1 MDRLKRW
8 CGQWDWWGYLVVIV
22 IALVALWPFL
32 SRAELP
38 QETDAELHI
47 FRLAELSRLLR
58 GGEWYPRWAPNFY
71 YGYGYPIFNYYAPL
85 SYYVGVLV
93 EWMPGLDAVDGVK
106 AVFELGMLA
115 AALGMYGFV
124 RDNWGRE
131 AGWVAAA
138 CYLYAPYVVYTDPH
152 ARGVL
157 AESFSFGLFPLAL
170 WAVDRLHKQAERGNP
185 GAAAWLFSVL
195 LVAAIMLTHNLMA
208 MVFIPIL
215 TLWLTVM
222 TVAAWRASK
231 ANKALGPAPFKLR
244 LVPFFALFLGI
255 TLAAFFWLPLLL
267 EREAVN
273 LTTLIGQNDNFDF
286 RTHFLS
292 LKQLLG
298 PSPWLDWRESGAV
311 FAFNL
316 GIPQWLLGGAG
327 MLSVVAR
334 RGRGRLQEWFF
345 VGGALGLIFL
355 MSPHSTFLWQSIPV
369 LPYLQFPW
377 RLLGPAAAF
386 LAILAGIGVHYGLS
400 GLRFTRMHTYRPA
413 IVALLII
420 APILLALPLT
430 QPVPW
435 PEDFGDTDPARVL
448 SIERSGS
455 WLGTTSTADFVPATV
470 ELLPKPQPT
479 MVEALLTGQPVD
491 RVNRATMPAGTTVI
505 GEEVR
510 PLHFRYTVTS
520 AEVFR
525 LRLFLFA
532 FPGWQVRLDGSPL
545 SIELGRPEGFITMEI
560 PAGTHLVEVEFGST
574 PPRTWA
580 WVLSGMSVLIAA
592 AAALRFWR
600 HQSPIAATNWL
611 QSTHEDRRTLAV
623 PLGAVSLLFILYIAV
638 LEPGG
643 WLHRYSAPYTVEAA
657 QQKVLVDFGGQI
669 ALVGYD
675 VDQSAAAVGDT
686 LELTLYWQSQQEIDI
701 RYQVFVHLLRAD
713 GSLVSG
719 AQSDK
724 LNPGDYPTSRW
735 PIDQYV
741 RDVHRLTIPADTPP
755 GEYWLSTGLWVQN
768 EGWRLPVV
776 NTDGEQINDHY
787 RLQMIRVE

>member
-1 MDRLKRW
+1 MDKLKRW
-8 CGQWDWWGYLVVIV
+8 FEQFDWGYLVVLV
-22 IALVALWPFL
+22 IALIALWPFL
-32 SRAELP
+32 SRSDLP

-93 EWMPGLDAVDGVK
+93 ELMPGLDAVDGVK
-106 AVFELGMLA
+106 AVFELGLLA

-170 WAVDRLHKQAERGNP
+170 WTLDRLRKQSEVGQP
-185 GAAAWLFSVL
+185 GAAAWLVSVL

-215 TLWLTVM
+215 ALWLLVNTVPS
-222 TVAAWRASK
+222 WRTARSSY
-231 ANKALGPAPFKLR
+231 L
-244 LVPFFALFLGI
+244 LVPFFALFLGFM
-255 TLAAFFWLPLLL
+255 LAAFFWLPLFL
-267 EREAVN
+267 ERNAVN
-273 LTTLIGQNDNFDF
+273 LNTLIGQNDNFDF

-311 FAFNL
+311 FTFNL
-316 GIPQWLLGGAG
+316 GIPQWILGGAG
-327 MLSVVAR
+327 LLVVVAR
-334 RGRGRLQEWFF
+334 RGRAHWPQWFF
-345 VGGALGLIFL
+345 VVGALGFIFL
-355 MSPHSTFLWQSIPV
+355 MSPISTFLWQSIPV

-386 LAILAGIGVHYGLS
+386 LAVLAGIAVQATLS
-400 GLRFTRMHTYRPA
+400 SPRFPLTERYRSPLVA
-413 IVALLII
+413 FLVIV
-420 APILLALPLT
+420 PILFALPLT

-435 PEDFGDTDPARVL
+435 PEDFGDTSPARVL
-448 SIERSGS
+448 AIERSGR
-455 WLGTTSTADFVPATV
+455 WLGTTSTADFVPITV
-470 ELLPKPQPT
+470 ELLPRSQRA
-479 MVEALLTGQPVD
+479 MVDALLTGQPVD
-491 RVNRATMPAGTTVI
+491 RVNRATLPAGTEVV
-505 GEEVR
+505 GEAVR
-510 PLHFRYTVTS
+510 PLHFRYAITGE
-520 AEVFR
+520 EVFR

-532 FPGWQVRLDGSPL
+532 FPGWQVRLDGLPVP
-545 SIELGRPEGFITMEI
+545 IELGRPEGFITVEV

-580 WVLSGMSVLIAA
+580 WVLSGLSLLVAA
-592 AAALRFWR
+592 AVAVWLWRPQLPVVLPNLFSPAAESR
-600 HQSPIAATNWL
+600 QMMV
-611 QSTHEDRRTLAV
+611 V
-623 PLGAVSLLFILYIAV
+623 PLVALSLLFISYITIM
-638 LEPGG
+638 EPAG
-643 WLHRYSAPYTVEAA
+643 WLHRFSAPYTVEGAD
-657 QQKVLVDFGGQI
+657 QVVQVDFGQQI
-669 ALVGYD
+669 VLIWYD
-675 VDQSAAAVGDT
+675 VSHSAAAAGDT
-686 LELTLYWQSQQEIDI
+686 LQLTLYWQAKQSSDI
-701 RYQVFVHLLRAD
+701 EYQVFVHLLRAD
-713 GSLVSG
+713 GSLVDG

-735 PIDQYV
+735 PLDQYV
-741 RDVHRLTIPADTPP
+741 RDAHRIAIPPDTPP
-755 GEYWLSTGLWVQN
+755 GEYWLSTGLWVQK

-776 NTDGEQINDHY
+776 NADGEQISDHY
-787 RLQMIRVE
+787 QLQMIRIE

>member
-1 MDRLKRW
+1 MDKLKRW
-8 CGQWDWWGYLVVIV
+8 FVQFDWGYLVVFV

-32 SRAELP
+32 SRAALP
-38 QETDAELHI
+38 QETDAELHV
-47 FRLAELSRLLR
+47 FRLAELARLLR

-93 EWMPGLDAVDGVK
+93 ELMPGLDAVDGVK
-106 AVFELGMLA
+106 AVFELGLLA

-170 WAVDRLHKQAERGNP
+170 WALDRLRKQSEAGQP
-185 GAAAWLFSVL
+185 GPAIWFVSVL

-215 TLWLTVM
+215 ALWLIVTTAV
-222 TVAAWRASK
+222 AWRAP
-231 ANKALGPAPFKLR
+231 GPDNFPGATQFR
-244 LVPFFALFLGI
+244 LLPVPFWALFLGF
-255 TLAAFFWLPLLL
+255 TLAAFFWLPLFL
-267 EREAVN
+267 ERDAVN

-292 LKQLLG
+292 LGQLLG
-298 PSPWLDWRESGAV
+298 SSPWLDWRESGAV
-311 FAFNL
+311 FTFNL
-316 GIPQWLLGGAG
+316 GIPQWLLGGVG
-327 MLSVVAR
+327 MVIVVAR
-334 RGRGRLQEWFF
+334 RGRNRLSEWFF
-345 VGGALGLIFL
+345 VVGALGLIFL
-355 MSPHSTFLWQSIPV
+355 MSPISTFLWQSIPV

-386 LAILAGIGVHYGLS
+386 LAVLAGIAVKAVLS
-400 GLRFTRMHTYRPA
+400 GPLLAQVREYRLVL
-413 IVALLII
+413 VAFLII
-420 APILLALPLT
+420 VPILFALPLT

-435 PEDFGDTDPARVL
+435 PENFGGTGPVQVL
-448 SIERSGS
+448 DVELSGR
-455 WLGTTSTADFVPATV
+455 WLGTTSTADFVPITV
-470 ELLPKPQPT
+470 ELLPKPEPS
-479 MVEALLTGQPVD
+479 VLEAIVAGRTVD
-491 RVNRATMPAGTTVI
+491 RVNRATLPVGTEVVN
-505 GEEVR
+505 EELR
-510 PLHFRYTVTS
+510 PLHFRYTITGN
-520 AEVFR
+520 EDFR

-532 FPGWQVRLDGSPL
+532 FPGWQVQLDGSPVP
-545 SIELGRPEGFITMEI
+545 IELGRPEGFITVEV

-580 WVLSGMSVLIAA
+580 WVLSGLALLAA
-592 AAALRFWR
+592 AAATVWLWR
-600 HQSPIAATNWL
+600 RHVPSAPVDPTAPNDGQMM
-611 QSTHEDRRTLAV
+611 AV
-623 PLGAVSLLFILYIAV
+623 PLVAVGLLFVIYIAL

-643 WLHRYSAPYTVEAA
+643 WLHHFSAPYTVEGADQA
-657 QQKVLVDFGGQI
+657 VQVDFGQQI
-669 ALVGYD
+669 VLIGYD
-675 VDQSAAAVGDT
+675 VSHSAAAAGDT
-686 LELTLYWQSQQEIDI
+686 LQLTLYWQAEQDTDI
-701 RYQVFVHLLRAD
+701 EYQVFVHLLRGD

-735 PIDQYV
+735 PVDQYV
-741 RDVHRLTIPADTPP
+741 RDVHRITIPPDTPP
-755 GEYWLSTGLWVQN
+755 GEYWLSTGLWVQK
-768 EGWRLPVV
+768 EGWRLPVI
-776 NTDGEQINDHY
+776 NANGEQINDHHQV
-787 RLQMIRVE
+787 QMIRVE